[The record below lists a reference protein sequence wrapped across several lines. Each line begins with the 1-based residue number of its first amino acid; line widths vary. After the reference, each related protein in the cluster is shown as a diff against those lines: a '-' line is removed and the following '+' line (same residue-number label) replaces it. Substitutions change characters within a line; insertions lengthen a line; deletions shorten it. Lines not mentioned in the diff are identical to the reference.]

1 MFTSATCLP
10 CRIIEPVFDEH
21 AQLRDKEKQRAS
33 RSRLSR
39 SIWLLGWVRRSRVS
53 SDTDVWLFLGWE
65 EGAYVGSGVISMW
78 LMRSVARSRV
88 DL

>member
-1 MFTSATCLP
+1 M
-10 CRIIEPVFDEH
+10 
-21 AQLRDKEKQRAS
+21 
-33 RSRLSR
+33 
-39 SIWLLGWVRRSRVS
+39 S